1 VVSFRGLLYSRGDAG
16 IIAIALRDSSGVIAV
31 RQIDIS
37 ELKPAN
43 EHGTCNACDAQ
54 ITELGT
60 LPGAKVYEVTLRRLS
75 FRLCSTCAAIFYAG
89 LAGRLRRDGAV

>member
-1 VVSFRGLLYSRGDAG
+1 M
-16 IIAIALRDSSGVIAV
+16 

-37 ELKPAN
+37 GLISAH

-60 LPGAKVYEVTLRRLS
+60 LPGAKVYEVTLRRVS

-89 LAGRLRRDGAV
+89 LALRLRSDGAV